1 MCEKSSLLSAVM
13 CRNSGELHL
22 VSFRVDEKQVVS
34 LFFYTA
40 GVKSRG
46 FCVHLQFKKKKRKQD
61 RWILVYWQQIR
72 QVMLVQD

>member
-46 FCVHLQFKKKKRKQD
+46 FCVHLQFKRRKENN
-61 RWILVYWQQIR
+61 IAGF
-72 QVMLVQD
+72 

>member
-22 VSFRVDEKQVVS
+22 VSFRVDEKQVDEKQVVS

-46 FCVHLQFKKKKRKQD
+46 FCVHLQFKRRKENNID
-61 RWILVYWQQIR
+61 GF
-72 QVMLVQD
+72 

>member
-1 MCEKSSLLSAVM
+1 MLHRREVFRRLLSAVM

-22 VSFRVDEKQVVS
+22 VSFRVDEKQVVP

-46 FCVHLQFKKKKRKQD
+46 FCVHLQFKRRKENNID
-61 RWILVYWQQIR
+61 GF
-72 QVMLVQD
+72 